1 MQSIR
6 APARCEYLTVR
17 QRVSDLSPSSGDPVA
32 NELPVSAQALGSRAD
47 TCSAPGLWG
56 KVGPRSWGDGPK
68 EPLSTRFFLHGS
80 SFAQQ
85 PLWRNHLARL
95 RDRLSPWWGA
105 DERPGGRCPA
115 GAAKPS
121 LRELLLGQPGDFTRA
136 LHLLRRQGG
145 DRPFGGVGHALLRFY
160 HKALRA
166 LHRSSCAHFGVL
178 LRSCLW
184 FGRGES
190 QQSIYEWHTARQAL
204 ETNSRITASNVS
216 ARELES
222 ITSCLC
228 MGETL
233 GIERQKRGQLS
244 L

>member
-1 MQSIR
+1 MGQTWPKKLGRWTKR
-6 APARCEYLTVR
+6 AALDPLFLARKQL
-17 QRVSDLSPSSGDPVA
+17 
-32 NELPVSAQALGSRAD
+32 
-47 TCSAPGLWG
+47 CSANVMAKPPSTTKRSSEPTSSSLTQ
-56 KVGPRSWGDGPK
+56 PR
-68 EPLSTRFFLHGS
+68 
-80 SFAQQ
+80 
-85 PLWRNHLARL
+85 
-95 RDRLSPWWGA
+95 WGA

-115 GAAKPS
+115 RAAKPS

-136 LHLLRRQGG
+136 LHLLRCQGG
-145 DRPFGGVGHALLRFY
+145 DRPFGGVGHGLLRFY
-160 HKALRA
+160 HKASRA

-178 LRSCLW
+178 VRSCLWQW

-190 QQSIYEWHTARQAL
+190 QQSIYEWHTVRQAL